1 MAFVTTKLA
10 YLAGSNNGGP
20 RLWSYKSGDAKATVD
35 TAGYFNNASGQL
47 NVGDFIFAAVSDGYG
62 VFVVN
67 ANSAGIVDVADLT
80 AFGGTD
86 TD

>member
-1 MAFVTTKLA
+1 MSFVRTDLAF
-10 YLAGSNNGGP
+10 LAGANNGGP
-20 RLWSYKSGDAKATVD
+20 RLWSYKSADGKSAVD
-35 TAGYFNNASGQL
+35 TAGYFNIASAQL
-47 NVGDFIFAAVSDGYG
+47 NVGDFIFANVSDGYG

-67 ANSAGIVDVADLT
+67 ANSGGVVDVADLT